1 MTRVYFDV
9 SGVAGLGKWEERAG
23 LIASRIRALGVN
35 RVLYGS
41 DGAAGGNLAP
51 REAAAAFR
59 RLPLTEDEFR
69 SIEHNVAPFIR

>member
-1 MTRVYFDV
+1 
-9 SGVAGLGKWEERAG
+9 
-23 LIASRIRALGVN
+23 VN